1 MTSGGFAEVVYGVK
15 YGEFSV
21 VRIFCRRF
29 CGVFCLLAPDVCKTA
44 KHCQAYIPGYLR
56 GFWIAASGA
65 SAILKIR
72 ILSRV

>member
-29 CGVFCLLAPDVCKTA
+29 CGVCRLPAPDVCKTA
-44 KHCQAYIPGYLR
+44 KHCQPYIPGYLR
-56 GFWIAASGA
+56 GLELIASGA